1 MKRPVIIGVAGGSG
15 SGKTTVARNICER
28 FSDSVALIEQDAY
41 YKDQSH
47 LPMEE
52 RIKTN
57 YDHPLAFDHELLIS
71 HIEELIRGR
80 PIQKPVYDYTRHTR
94 SPEKVT
100 VHPKDVIILEGILL
114 LEEERLREL
123 MDIKAFVDTDADVRI
138 LRRLERDVKSRG
150 RSLDSVIQQ
159 YLTVVRPMHLQF
171 IEPSKRY
178 ADLIIPEGGYNQ
190 VAVNLLINQIQTI
203 VSKEQTGS
211 HNAPAQSGD
220 GNPL

>member
-1 MKRPVIIGVAGGSG
+1 MIPMKRPIIIGVAGGSG

-52 RIKTN
+52 RVKTN
-57 YDHPLAFDHELLIS
+57 YDHPLAFDNDLLIE
-71 HIEELIRGR
+71 HLKKLLRQE
-80 PIQKPVYDYTRHTR
+80 PIQKPTYDYSIHTR
-94 SPEKVT
+94 ASESVT
-100 VHPKDVIILEGILL
+100 IFPKDVIILEGILI
-114 LEEERLREL
+114 LEDEHLREL
-123 MDIKAFVDTDADVRI
+123 MDIKVFVDTDADVRI
-138 LRRLERDVKSRG
+138 LRRLERDMKSRG
-150 RSLDSVIQQ
+150 RTLDSVIEQ

-203 VSKEQTGS
+203 IA
-211 HNAPAQSGD
+211 N
-220 GNPL
+220 